1 MIRIEKFIAD
11 TTGLSRSEIK
21 KIISKKLIKVND
33 KIIEKPIKIDVLAD
47 YVEYNNE
54 QLKYEKYQ
62 YFMFNKPAGYVCAN
76 YDKNDPT
83 IFDLINLDRE
93 KYFSYGR
100 LDKDTEGILIISND
114 GELCHKLLNP
124 KHHVPKKYFVQVDKK
139 FTEEFKTTH
148 PDIKIEDDIISKY
161 DYEFIDDKH
170 CFLTIYEG
178 KFHQVKKML
187 GMFGYSVLYLK
198 RVKFGNLSLDSKM
211 KLGDIKKLNAEELAI
226 LKNEAK

>member
-21 KIISKKLIKVND
+21 KIISKKLIKVNG
-33 KIIEKPIKIDVLAD
+33 KIIEKPTKIDVLAD

-114 GELCHKLLNP
+114 GELCHKLLSP

-139 FTEEFKTTH
+139 FTEEFKITH

-198 RVKFGNLSLDSKM
+198 RVKIGNLSLDSKM
-211 KLGDIKKLNAEELAI
+211 KLGDIKKLNVEELAL